1 MDFEV
6 SAELVGIYLE
16 DAREHLAVLD
26 DVLLRLERGGTNPEQ
41 AASLLGPLHTLK
53 GNSGMMGFTAI
64 KDYVHRLEEVFARLR
79 DGLLALEPASVDRLL
94 RGASALREA
103 VEAACAAGHEQRPL
117 DGEQAAL
124 DELLQSASREAPPRA
139 AARPAPPQPSHRPPA
154 PAAASAPEPA
164 KAQPSAARAT
174 AAVPAAAAAPGAA
187 APAAAA
193 STPSPSPPPEPAP
206 QPAADTA
213 AADVSAVARARSSM
227 VRVDFA
233 KLDQLLNL
241 VGELIVHRTKL
252 AELGRQI
259 AASAP
264 AAGPELLEAV
274 HQIGAVSTQL
284 QETIMDVRML
294 PIRHVFE
301 RFPRLVR
308 DLAHR
313 QGKSVELVL
322 QGEDTRVDKAVI
334 DELGEPLVHLI
345 RNAVDHGIEA
355 REVRLARGKSPTGTI
370 LLSAAQESNQ
380 VVITLIDDGGGID
393 AAEVRRKAI
402 ERGIVHG
409 DEPLTDREAIQ
420 LIFTEGF
427 STARTVTDV
436 SGRGVGLDV
445 VVQSMERLNGLIEA
459 ETIPGAGTK
468 FTLQLPLTLAIIT
481 VMMVKVG
488 DGIFALPSG
497 AVVESLRFRQRD
509 VVRMN
514 GRDTLRVRD
523 RIVPL
528 LHLDQHFGTASP
540 AAAEPGR
547 AERYAVIVG
556 RGDKRLGLTVERL
569 LGQQDVV
576 IKGLDAVVSEGPIG
590 VAGATILGDG
600 RVVLILDVAA
610 LFESRRN
617 RGSRA
622 ARAAEA

>member
-26 DVLLRLERGGTNPEQ
+26 TALLRIEREGSQPEL

-53 GNSGMMGFTAI
+53 GNSGMMGFSAV
-64 KDYVHRLEEVFARLR
+64 KDYIHRLEEVFGRARDGRLALDAAAL
-79 DGLLALEPASVDRLL
+79 DGLLSGSTAL
-94 RGASALREA
+94 RGAI
-103 VEAACAAGHEQRPL
+103 EAACTAGRETADL
-117 DGEQAAL
+117 SGEMASLAAL
-124 DELLQSASREAPPRA
+124 LARGAALPSAAHSAPPVA
-139 AARPAPPQPSHRPPA
+139 PA
-154 PAAASAPEPA
+154 PAAPLPPPPVEPS
-164 KAQPSAARAT
+164 P
-174 AAVPAAAAAPGAA
+174 A
-187 APAAAA
+187 APATLTPDLAA
-193 STPSPSPPPEPAP
+193 S
-206 QPAADTA
+206 A
-213 AADVSAVARARSSM
+213 AADVAAMTAARARSSM

-233 KLDQLLNL
+233 KLDHLLNL

-252 AELGRQI
+252 SELGRQV
-259 AASAP
+259 AQAVPDGGP
-264 AAGPELLEAV
+264 ALLEAV
-274 HQIGAVSTQL
+274 HQVASVSSQL

-308 DLAHR
+308 DLARH
-313 QGKSVELVL
+313 QGKQVELVL
-322 QGEDTRVDKAVI
+322 QGEETRVDKAVI

-355 REVRLARGKSPTGTI
+355 PRQRLARGKSATGTI

-380 VVITLIDDGGGID
+380 VVITLVDDGGGID
-393 AAEVRRKAI
+393 AGEVRRKAV
-402 ERGIVHG
+402 ERGILRA
-409 DEPLTDREAIQ
+409 DERVSDREAIQ

-427 STARTVTDV
+427 STARTITDV

-481 VMMVKVG
+481 VLMVDVAG
-488 DGIFALPSG
+488 GSYALPSG
-497 AVVESLRFRQRD
+497 SVVETLRYRVQD
-509 VVRMN
+509 VSRMN

-528 LHLDQHFGTASP
+528 LHLCELFGAAGD
-540 AAAEPGR
+540 AAAR
-547 AERYAVIVG
+547 ERYAVIVG
-556 RGDKRLGLTVERL
+556 RGEKRLGLTVDRL

-576 IKGLDAVVSEGPIG
+576 IKALDPVVSESSVGI
-590 VAGATILGDG
+590 AGATILGDG
-600 RVVLILDVAA
+600 RVVLIVDVAS
-610 LFESRRN
+610 LFESRRA
-617 RGSRA
+617 RS
-622 ARAAEA
+622 ARAGRGAEA